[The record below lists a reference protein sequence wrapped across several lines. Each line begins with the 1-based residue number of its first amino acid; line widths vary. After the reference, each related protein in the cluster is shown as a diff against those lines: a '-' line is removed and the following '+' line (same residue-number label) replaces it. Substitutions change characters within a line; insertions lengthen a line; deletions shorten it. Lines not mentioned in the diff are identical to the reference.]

1 MDARFVEGRLVMVP
15 HHEPPSPG
23 GPSFI
28 GASHPKGVKSHEN
41 LPDRLSEWGCGNNSR
56 RRRATAT
63 THPCCPHTFLST
75 HNPFGHVIGCCG
87 PKAKSIYSRPVNQP
101 YFDIIRLIE
110 RLHRH
115 FLDVLRTEL
124 RRLGIEDINAVQ
136 ALLLYNIGENE
147 VVIRDLKDRGYYQG
161 SNVSYNIKAL
171 TESGYLTQERSPH
184 DRRSVRLKLA
194 DKGMAL
200 CNAIRKLQD
209 DLATALGDDAQTQGQ
224 LGTTLHTMQRLERT
238 WTDFVQYGRI
248 RSL

>member
-1 MDARFVEGRLVMVP
+1 V
-15 HHEPPSPG
+15 S
-23 GPSFI
+23 
-28 GASHPKGVKSHEN
+28 
-41 LPDRLSEWGCGNNSR
+41 
-56 RRRATAT
+56 
-63 THPCCPHTFLST
+63 
-75 HNPFGHVIGCCG
+75 
-87 PKAKSIYSRPVNQP
+87 QP
-101 YFDIIRLIE
+101 YLDIIRLIE

-171 TESGYLTQERSPH
+171 TECAYLMQERSPH
-184 DRRSVRLKLA
+184 DRRSVRLKLT
-194 DKGMAL
+194 DKGMDL

-209 DLATALGDDAQTQGQ
+209 ELAVALGDDDQTQTQ

-238 WTDFVQYGRI
+238 WTDFVHYGKI
-248 RSL
+248 RGV